1 MIDLYIA
8 ATGNGV
14 RSLIALEECGLP
26 YTLHLLDRAKG
37 EQRAAAF
44 MKINPLGAAPVLVD
58 RAAEGG
64 PLTVTQSVAT
74 LLYVVDQTGKLLA
87 KSGRARAEALECLML
102 AATDVAGSATQ
113 IFLGKHR
120 VPEAERS
127 AWVANFHDERMGK
140 YLDECERRLA
150 GRDFLAGD
158 YSVADIVL
166 YGTMHR
172 PGFVDYIVNGPQRK
186 NLNLWLKR
194 VAARPAVQRA
204 VAQVP

>member
-1 MIDLYIA
+1 MIDLYIL

-14 RSLIALEECGLP
+14 RSLIALEESGLP
-26 YTLHLLDRAKG
+26 FKLHLMDRAKG
-37 EQRAAAF
+37 EQREPAF
-44 MKINPLGAAPVLVD
+44 VKLNPLAAAPVLVD
-58 RAAEGG
+58 HDAEGG

-74 LLYVVDQTGKLLA
+74 VLYVADKSGKLLA
-87 KSGRARAEALECLML
+87 KAGRARAEALECLRL
-102 AATDVAGSATQ
+102 AATDVAGTATQ

-127 AWVANFHDERMGK
+127 AWIARFHDERMEK

-150 GRDFLAGD
+150 GRDYLAND

-172 PGFVDYIVNGPQRK
+172 PGFVDYIVNSPKRP

-194 VAARPAVQRA
+194 MAARPAVQRA